1 MIFRLTSVIVGVF
14 LAVLTAGSVQAVEA
28 DGRPTIG
35 LVLGGGAAKGL
46 SHVGVIQVLEE
57 NQIPVDVIAGTSI
70 GAVIGSLYASGYSSN
85 EINTIARE
93 LDWSEIF
100 NDDPNRANSLFRRK
114 SNEEGFL
121 TDLKLAFDN
130 GKLVLPAGLI
140 EGQTLYL
147 ELSRLLTRSF
157 AVEDFSDL
165 ARPFRAVATDLSTG
179 RPVVMQDGNLVSAVF
194 ASMAI
199 PGFIPPVERE
209 NKYLID
215 GAFSNNLPIDQ
226 VLDMGAD
233 IVIVVDLG
241 TDPRP
246 AEDLSNVLDVIR
258 QLQILLTIGNSD
270 AQRANVRSQDILI
283 DPALSEIAV
292 TDFGK
297 TEMTVSLGIEAAE
310 RMLPQLNR
318 LRLSKSEWEIYK
330 RKTDKFK
337 PAAPRIDRIVISQ
350 DTRLSDKILRAG
362 LSIAP
367 GDTLDVDAL
376 NQDISKLYDDGVFD
390 RIKYEVITEGRENIL
405 MVSASAKESS
415 DGFLSVGLELDS
427 NLKNESSFQLGVA
440 YTKPEVNA
448 LGGEIRAE
456 VIIGDRTDLQAEF
469 YQPFG
474 SKQNLLL
481 QPGVFFSRDQDDFF
495 DINERRR
502 GQINT
507 RLYGSSLEGG
517 ILFGRWGE
525 LRGGVVRQFGKIEF
539 TEDALQAQSFSV
551 DDAGL
556 FARFSVDTLNDLA
569 FPKSGTALMAE
580 YSIHDTFLGGKAK
593 YETFDIKG
601 LKPLN
606 YDRHTVL
613 LGGRLAGVTGED
625 SGVLGRSN
633 LGGFLSLSGFGQDEL
648 IGRYSASALGSYY
661 YRLNQKSPLF
671 DAPLFVGTS
680 IEAGNV
686 YPSFN
691 RIGLDDVIYAGSIFA
706 GADTPIG
713 PIFLGLGYNDE
724 GRQSLYFSIG
734 SFF

>member
-1 MIFRLTSVIVGVF
+1 MMFRPLCLIFLY
-14 LAVLTAGSVQAVEA
+14 LLTALSSGTAFAVEP
-28 DGRPTIG
+28 DGRPTVG

-46 SHVGVIQVLEE
+46 SHVGVIEVLED

-70 GAVIGSLYASGYSSN
+70 GAVIGSLYASGYSAD
-85 EINTIARE
+85 EIKTIASE
-93 LDWSEIF
+93 LDWGEVF

-114 SNEEGFL
+114 SNEKGFL
-121 TDLKLAFDN
+121 TDLKLAFDD

-157 AVEDFSDL
+157 QVENFSDL

-179 RPVVMQDGNLVSAVF
+179 RPVVMNDGNLASAVF

-209 NKYLID
+209 DKYLID

-246 AEDLSNVLDVIR
+246 AEELGNVLDVIR

-270 AQRANVRSQDILI
+270 AQRASVRSQDIVI

-297 TEMTVSLGIEAAE
+297 TETTIALGTEATE
-310 RMLPQLNR
+310 RMLPELRR
-318 LRLSKSEWEIYK
+318 LRLNDVQWEAYK

-337 PAAPRIDRIVISQ
+337 PSQPRIDRIVIAQ

-362 LSIAP
+362 LSIQP
-367 GDTLDVDAL
+367 GDTLDVEAL

-390 RIKYEVITEGRENIL
+390 RIKYEVKSEGNENIL
-405 MVSASAKESS
+405 VVSASAKESS
-415 DGFLSVGLELDS
+415 DGFLRLGLELDS

-440 YTKPEVNA
+440 YTKPEVNS

-456 VIIGDRTDLQAEF
+456 LIIGDRTDLQAEF

-474 SKQNLLL
+474 SKQAFFV
-481 QPGVFFSRDQDDFF
+481 QPTIFFSRDQDDFF
-495 DINERRR
+495 DINEQRR
-502 GQINT
+502 GEIDT
-507 RLYGSSLEGG
+507 RLYGASLEGG
-517 ILFGRWGE
+517 LLFGRWGE
-525 LRGGVVRQFGKIEF
+525 LRGGVKRQFGKIEF
-539 TEDALQAQSFSV
+539 TENALQGQSFNV
-551 DDAGL
+551 DDTGL

-569 FPKSGTALMAE
+569 FPESGTSLVAE
-580 YSIHDTFLGGKAK
+580 YSTHGNFLGGKAK
-593 YETFDIKG
+593 YETFEIKG
-601 LKPLN
+601 LKPIN
-606 YDRHTVL
+606 HNRHTVL
-613 LGGRLAGVTGED
+613 FGGRLGGVTGDD

-633 LGGFLSLSGFGQDEL
+633 LGGFLSLSGFGKDEL

-671 DAPLFVGTS
+671 DAPLFIGTS
-680 IEAGNV
+680 MEAGNV
-686 YPSFN
+686 YPSFS
-691 RIGLDDVIYAGSIFA
+691 RIGFDDIVYAGSVFA

-724 GRQSLYFSIG
+724 GRQSLYFTIG